1 MTSFVYWQMTI
12 HYDYYK
18 TKKSKNLLKL
28 KITFY
33 TLIVNGPNES

>member
-1 MTSFVYWQMTI
+1 MTSLI
-12 HYDYYK
+12 HYDYNDAKKK

-28 KITFY
+28 KILFY